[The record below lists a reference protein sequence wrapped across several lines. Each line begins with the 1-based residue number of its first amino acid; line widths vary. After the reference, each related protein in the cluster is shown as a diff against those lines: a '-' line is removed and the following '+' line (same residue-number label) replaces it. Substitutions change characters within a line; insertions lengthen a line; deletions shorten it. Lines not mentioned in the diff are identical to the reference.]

1 MKFTNRELTSFRA
14 LQSRFKRNNY
24 KPMDTK
30 ILEEGV
36 KELERAKRDLRV
48 VNDCLSSLTTPR
60 VDIAINPFGEFK
72 ISYSDF
78 TKSGL
83 SELLLDFLESKVS
96 DAEEAI
102 RQAVINPEL

>member
-14 LQSRFKRNNY
+14 LQYRFKRNNH
-24 KPMDTK
+24 KPMNTK

-36 KELERAKRDLRV
+36 KALEWAKRDLRV
-48 VNDCLSSLTTPR
+48 VNDCLVSLTTPH
-60 VDIAINPFGEFK
+60 VDITVEPFGVVK

-83 SELLLDFLESKVS
+83 SELLLDFLKSKVS

-102 RQAVINPEL
+102 RQAVNQES